1 MPRIVR
7 SRCEGARGKCCSRTR
22 PRPPRPIAMVR
33 KSATIA
39 YPTLGIPTRQ
49 RADES
54 GQHGGADPN
63 FLTYSARTSTM
74 PVCSSAFA
82 LVTGLRP
89 KAVMTDSGTAIWI
102 PPRGT

>member
-1 MPRIVR
+1 
-7 SRCEGARGKCCSRTR
+7 
-22 PRPPRPIAMVR
+22 MVR